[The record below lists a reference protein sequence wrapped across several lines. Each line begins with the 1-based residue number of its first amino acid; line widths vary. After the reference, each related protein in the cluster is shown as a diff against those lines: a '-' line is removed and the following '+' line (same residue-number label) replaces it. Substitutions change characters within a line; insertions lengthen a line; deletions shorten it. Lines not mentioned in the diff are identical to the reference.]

1 MNTAQIA
8 ALDIVIQH
16 GNVPAIQALWASLS
30 PIAVAGALGVADTSA
45 AQPAAAAAAAVATPA
60 AAAVATPTAK
70 GKGKAAAPAAP
81 KKAAG
86 KKPKSEAIVLDA
98 DEEAPRP
105 YDPADPSSHPLIA
118 AAHAAATPPPPP
130 KGKGKAKEA
139 KPKGIAKKEKAP
151 RAPRARTAYVLWSS
165 RERQKIKDTR
175 PVPVFESQADLL
187 RELGRRWKALPEERK
202 AKWHAKSAEEQRDI
216 DAKKEAGASAE
227 GEASGVEEE
236 EE

>member
-16 GNVPAIQALWASLS
+16 GNLPAIQALWASLS

-45 AQPAAAAAAAVATPA
+45 AQPTALAAAALATPA
-60 AAAVATPTAK
+60 AAAAAQSEVAAWAAAAPPAK
-70 GKGKAAAPAAP
+70 GKGKAAT
-81 KKAAG
+81 G

-98 DEEAPRP
+98 DEEAP
-105 YDPADPSSHPLIA
+105 A
-118 AAHAAATPPPPP
+118 P

-151 RAPRARTAYVLWSS
+151 RAPRARTAYILWGI

-175 PVPVFESQADLL
+175 PVPVFDSPAALMT
-187 RELGRRWKALPEERK
+187 ELGRRWKALPEERK

-216 DAKKEAGASAE
+216 DDKKEAGASAE